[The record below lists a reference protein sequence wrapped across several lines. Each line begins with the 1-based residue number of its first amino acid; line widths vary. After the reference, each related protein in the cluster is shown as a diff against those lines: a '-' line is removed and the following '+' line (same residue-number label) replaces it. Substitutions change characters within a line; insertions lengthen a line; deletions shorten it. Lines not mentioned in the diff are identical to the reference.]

1 MKMQKTQVGIY
12 KTLKETLNLNN
23 DKLLYSE
30 VIPLI
35 IADFLQGYLKNNEYV
50 AIVST
55 STTSDDPENYKLNQN
70 IKSLFDNDIIKIYNN
85 LNKANPNEE
94 KKEKLKNLLYE
105 LMNIENQIKIY
116 QNLVLEKTAK
126 GNNVKHLMNMVKK
139 LNEQKAILQ
148 KKIS

>member
-1 MKMQKTQVGIY
+1 MIENNKEFEVGENIIV
-12 KTLKETLNLNN
+12 TINEDDMSILNN

-94 KKEKLKNLLYE
+94 KRE
-105 LMNIENQIKIY
+105 
-116 QNLVLEKTAK
+116 T
-126 GNNVKHLMNMVKK
+126 
-139 LNEQKAILQ
+139 
-148 KKIS
+148 

>member
-1 MKMQKTQVGIY
+1 MIENNKEFEVGENIIV
-12 KTLKETLNLNN
+12 TINEDDMSILNN

-94 KKEKLKNLLYE
+94 KKRNL
-105 LMNIENQIKIY
+105 KIY
-116 QNLVLEKTAK
+116 Y
-126 GNNVKHLMNMVKK
+126 MN
-139 LNEQKAILQ
+139 
-148 KKIS
+148 